1 MAFRIP
7 EFALLEKYGIG
18 LIPYGTARTE
28 GQAAEIAEEIGY
40 PVALKVVSPEITHKT
55 DYGAVKVDLKD
66 RKRLRHAYEDIMEN
80 VEGKKVRGVLVQ
92 KMARKGVELIIGGK
106 LDPQF
111 GHMIVLGMG
120 GVYVEVFRDV
130 SARLCPIGK
139 EDVHEMVMELR
150 SHPLLTGV
158 RGMKPINIGKLETL
172 MAKVCRMMVKEN
184 LKELDLNPVVFDQK
198 GYDIV
203 DVRYSK

>member
-1 MAFRIP
+1 MAFKIP
-7 EFALLEKYGIG
+7 EFSLLEKYGIG
-18 LIPYGTARTE
+18 LIPYATAKTE
-28 GQAAEIAEEIGY
+28 GGAAKAAKRLGY
-40 PVALKVVSPEITHKT
+40 PVALKVVSPQIVHKT
-55 DYGAVKVDLKD
+55 DFGAVKIGIKD
-66 RKRLRHAYEDIMEN
+66 ERRLRHAYEDIMEN
-80 VEGKKVRGVLVQ
+80 VRRRKVKGVLVQ

-130 SARLCPIGK
+130 SARLCPIEK

-158 RGMKPINIGKLETL
+158 RGMKPISIAKLETL
-172 MAKVCRMMVKEN
+172 MARVCRMMVKEN
-184 LKELDLNPVVFDQK
+184 LKELDLNPVVFDAK

-203 DVRYSK
+203 DVRFSK

>member
-1 MAFRIP
+1 MGFAIP
-7 EFALLEKYGIG
+7 EFSLLEKYGIS
-18 LIPYGTARTE
+18 LIPYGTATSE
-28 GQAAEIAEEIGY
+28 DGAAKAARGLGY
-40 PVALKVVSPEITHKT
+40 PVALKVISPEIVHKT
-55 DYGAVKVDLKD
+55 DFGAVKIDIKD
-66 RKRLRHAYEDIMEN
+66 EKRLRHAYEDIMEN
-80 VEGKKVRGVLVQ
+80 VRRKRVRGVLVQ
-92 KMARKGVELIIGGK
+92 KMARKGIELIIGGK
-106 LDPQF
+106 KDPQF

-158 RGMKPINIGKLETL
+158 RGMKPINIPKLESL
-172 MAKVCRMMVKEN
+172 MTKVCRMMVKED
-184 LKELDLNPVVFDQK
+184 LTELDLNPVVFDAK

-203 DVRYSK
+203 DVRFSR